1 MFLVKNPEHR
11 KRALILQ
18 EGERII
24 VGTRNKGLAIIVSL
38 PEVLGIKCTRG
49 KVQYKLGEVIVI
61 VDMLKKVNNSN
72 QPEGTVDYIRGNRKL
87 LQSTMLLGNI
97 ILPPLSLGLT
107 RRDLLHCETLPTSE
121 RINGLDVYRLRTDQ
135 IEALQEQENDMFPSL
150 D

>member
-72 QPEGTVDYIRGNRKL
+72 QPEGTVDYIRGNREL
-87 LQSTMLLGNI
+87 LQRTMLLGNI

-121 RINGLDVYRLRTDQ
+121 RINGLDVYRLQTDQ
-135 IEALQEQENDMFPSL
+135 IKALQEQEKDMFPSL